1 MNSLD
6 HKKSKH
12 GISAIF
18 HSVLSVF
25 PGGTHGETE
34 GDDVTD
40 TEEVYDSVSGY
51 LDLNLLRL
59 SFEKRLEHRKQRQRH
74 WQEEEERQRLL
85 DAQRLEENEEEATDL
100 IAESPEEEIADIPWS
115 VDYGDYRLPSLDLL
129 FDGSC
134 EPALIESELEIAE
147 NKRIIQDTLDSFRID
162 AEVGNATVG
171 PRITLYEVYVA
182 RGVRVESIANLAKN
196 FAMALS
202 ANGLRILAPVPGQNY
217 VGIEVPNHCQ
227 QKVWLRD
234 LLSSRDFLHS
244 TASLPLALGK
254 NLCNEGVIYDLAKAP
269 HLLIAGATGSGK
281 SVCINAIIMS
291 LLYRFSPE
299 DLRLI
304 LVDPK
309 VVELS
314 IYGTLPHLVC
324 PVVTDTRQI
333 GGVLNWVVNEME
345 LRYKILG
352 AAKVRNI
359 HSFNQTPHFVGEFNG
374 IEIPEKLPFLVVVID
389 ELADIMLTARAETEV
404 ALARLAQK
412 SRAVGIHTIVAT
424 QRPSVDVITGDIK
437 ANYPTRIAF
446 KVSSVIDSQTILGG
460 KGAETLLGSGDM
472 LFFGSSAMKPERL
485 QCPMVFDDEAEQVV
499 KQISSQCPQ
508 RFTAIF
514 SGSDFAENES
524 AETQEGDPL
533 VDEAIE
539 VLRRYRRATISHLQR
554 RLSIGYNRAA
564 ALMEELEKRKIVGPA
579 NGTNPREIFLDEVE

>member
-1 MNSLD
+1 MNSSD
-6 HKKSKH
+6 NRNSKY

-18 HSVLSVF
+18 QSVLSVF
-25 PGGTHGETE
+25 PGINHDEL
-34 GDDVTD
+34 GDDAKFLSN
-40 TEEVYDSVSGY
+40 ERSFNSASGY

-59 SFEKRLEHRKQRQRH
+59 SFEQRRERRQQRQLR
-74 WQEEEERQRLL
+74 WREEDENRKLL
-85 DAQRLEENEEEATDL
+85 DSQTLDIDEFV
-100 IAESPEEEIADIPWS
+100 PEEQVVDIDTEIAAEPWIIEE
-115 VDYGDYRLPSLDLL
+115 GDYMLPSLELL
-129 FDGSC
+129 HDGSA
-134 EPALIESELEIAE
+134 EVEEVESEQEIAR
-147 NKRIIQDTLDSFRID
+147 NKCIIQDTLDSFRID

-182 RGVRVESIANLAKN
+182 RGVRVESISNLAKN
-196 FAMALS
+196 FTMALS
-202 ANGLRILAPVPGQNY
+202 AKALRILAPVPGQNY

-234 LLSSRDFLHS
+234 LLSSEAFRNS

-254 NLCNEGVIYDLAKAP
+254 DLRNQGVIYDLAKAP

-281 SVCINAIIMS
+281 SVCINSIIMS
-291 LLYRFSPE
+291 LLYRFSPQ

-304 LVDPK
+304 LIDPK

-324 PVVTDTRQI
+324 PVVTDMRQI
-333 GGVLNWVVNEME
+333 GVVLNWVVNEME

-359 HSFNQTPHFVGEFNG
+359 HSFNQTPHFVGELNG
-374 IEIPEKLPFLVVVID
+374 IEIPEKMPFLVVVID

-446 KVSSVIDSQTILGG
+446 KVSSVVDSQTIISG
-460 KGAETLLGSGDM
+460 KGAEALLGSGDM
-472 LFFGSSAMKPERL
+472 LFFSGAAMKPERL

-508 RFTAIF
+508 RFADVF
-514 SGSDFAENES
+514 SNLEVSDNEAEES
-524 AETQEGDPL
+524 EEEDPL
-533 VDEAIE
+533 VEEAIE

-564 ALMEELEKRKIVGPA
+564 SLMETLEKRKIVGPA
-579 NGTNPREIFLDEVE
+579 NGSNPREIFLDEAE